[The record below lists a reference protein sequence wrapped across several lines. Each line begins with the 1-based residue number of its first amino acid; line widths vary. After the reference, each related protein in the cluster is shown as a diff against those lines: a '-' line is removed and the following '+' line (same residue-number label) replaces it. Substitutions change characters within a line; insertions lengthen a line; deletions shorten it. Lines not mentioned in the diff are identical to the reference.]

1 MTFYKLD
8 RLVNLIDGY
17 QKCFVIQGYSL
28 LLIHQQGQSH
38 LFNNLCPHQ
47 QQTLGE
53 NSLRD
58 NLIRCPWHGLEYNLL
73 TGKCVTKQQ
82 TQFTL
87 TKYQLAY
94 EGTYI
99 GVYFG

>member
-8 RLVNLIDGY
+8 RLINLVDGY

-28 LLIHQQGQSH
+28 LLVHQNGQSH

-47 QQTLGE
+47 QQKLGE
-53 NSLRD
+53 RSLHNQR
-58 NLIRCPWHGLEYNLL
+58 IRCPWHGLEYDLS
-73 TGKCVTKQQ
+73 TGRCVTAHQ
-82 TQFTL
+82 TQLKL

-94 EGTYI
+94 EGSYI
-99 GVYFG
+99 GIYFQ